1 MPTLRS
7 SGVCVGKQTGR
18 ETVDMAYSLVGAPQA
33 GVRRVFSGS
42 PIVKISLLL
51 LVVLLVQVCQLTV
64 SDASQCNLE
73 PEVVRQRRL
82 AAIKQQIL
90 LKLGMSEAPNTTLH
104 PHEVSSDVMKHYHAM
119 VARRKRRSLEQG
131 DSISSDEY
139 YHGKRST
146 LVPVSLQGK
155 AGIMRVSYDCYDFR
169 LRVVMVAKFFLPSRS
184 IPHF

>member
-1 MPTLRS
+1 
-7 SGVCVGKQTGR
+7 
-18 ETVDMAYSLVGAPQA
+18 MAYSLVGAPQG

-73 PEVVRQRRL
+73 PEAARQRRL

-90 LKLGMSEAPNTTLH
+90 LKLGMSEAPDNSPVH
-104 PHEVSSDVMKHYHAM
+104 PQEVSSDVMEHYHAM

-131 DSISSDEY
+131 DSISSEEY
-139 YHGKRST
+139 YHAKRST

-155 AGIMRVSYDCYDFR
+155 AGICGYPITAISDFES
-169 LRVVMVAKFFLPSRS
+169 LSLPSS
-184 IPHF
+184 FCLIFIFFSCGF